1 VNWLAARIIGVSVWG
16 PALEGWAA
24 SQPVLSGNADYV
36 PVESPAPPPAIL
48 PPNERRRIGPVA
60 RLALAVAAEATAMS
74 GLPPSG
80 LRSVFASGNGDG
92 VVLGNILTDLT
103 RPGDPARLVS
113 PTQFHNSVHNA
124 VAGYWSIA
132 TASQQPLTSLACHD
146 FTFAAGLL
154 TAMAEVATQ
163 AEPVLLCVYDHPMPA
178 PLDAKRHL
186 VASFGVGLVLVPA
199 DGAGGLAGSRFAL
212 CPKRRRRM
220 RARPVSQ
227 RCAPWPAAIRRRSPC
242 GCSKAWHVALR
253 IGTRWRIWTVAWT
266 LRWRDDGANLWRS
279 FCYGAHW
286 CRSRWRRSR

>member
-199 DGAGGLAGSRFAL
+199 DGAGGGLGRIEVRFVPEAASADAGAPCQPALRALARGN
-212 CPKRRRRM
+212 
-220 RARPVSQ
+220 
-227 RCAPWPAAIRRRSPC
+227 PAAQSLRLLESLARRAADRHALAYLD
-242 GCSKAWHVALR
+242 GRLDVA
-253 IGTRWRIWTVAWT
+253 VA
-266 LRWRDDGANLWRS
+266 R
-279 FCYGAHW
+279 
-286 CRSRWRRSR
+286 